1 MAAFQVSR
9 DQLVKSVKELPSAP
23 QILARVGEALEDLDS
38 NLDEIA
44 ELIRLDG
51 AITVRLI
58 KVANSAAYN
67 TREPFSSLEEAL
79 ARLGLN
85 QAYRLVGLA
94 AMRQFSDQQLAAY
107 GVTGHL
113 LRENSLLT
121 ALIMEFM
128 VSGGRHCQ
136 NAAYTAGLLRSTGKI
151 ALDRVM
157 QGKILEGRWIQ
168 GDLAS
173 AERELL
179 GIDSCEA
186 TAVAMGEW
194 RFPKKTIESIRAHY
208 DPPAND
214 GLANVLN
221 LASGAADAAG
231 FGLPGEAR
239 YWELTPAKLEAAG
252 VTEDGMKRA
261 VDQGLKRF
269 EVVREAVA

>member
-1 MAAFQVSR
+1 MSALQISR
-9 DQLVKSVKELPSAP
+9 EQLVKSVKELPSAP

-38 NLDEIA
+38 ILDEIA

-94 AMRQFSDQQLAAY
+94 TMRQFSDQQLAAY
-107 GVTGHL
+107 GISGHL

-121 ALIMEFM
+121 ALIMEYM
-128 VSGGRHCQ
+128 ASGGRHCQ

-151 ALDRVM
+151 ALDRVV
-157 QGKILEGRWIQ
+157 QGKVPDAAWIQ
-168 GDLAS
+168 GDLVVS
-173 AERELL
+173 ERELV

-186 TAVAMGEW
+186 TAVAMAEW
-194 RFPKKTIESIRAHY
+194 RFPKKTIDAIRVHY
-208 DPPAND
+208 RPPAED

-221 LASGAADAAG
+221 LASGAAATAG
-231 FGLPGEAR
+231 FGLPGEDA
-239 YWELTPAKLEAAG
+239 YWELTPEKLEAAG
-252 VTEDGMKRA
+252 VTPDGFKRA
-261 VDQGLKRF
+261 VEQGLKRF
-269 EVVREAVA
+269 EIVREAVA